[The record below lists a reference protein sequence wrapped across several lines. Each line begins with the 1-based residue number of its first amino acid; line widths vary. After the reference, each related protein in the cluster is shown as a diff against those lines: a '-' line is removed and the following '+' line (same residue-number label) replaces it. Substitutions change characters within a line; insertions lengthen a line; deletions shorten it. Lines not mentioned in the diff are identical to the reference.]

1 VSNAEV
7 GIHHQI
13 AELVSREHALRE
25 ELRSGAISADAE
37 RGQLQEVE
45 AALDQCWDLLRQRD
59 ALRSAG
65 KNPDEATARPIE
77 QVEGYRG

>member
-1 VSNAEV
+1 MSNAET

-13 AELVSREHALRE
+13 AELVTREHALRE
-25 ELRSGAISADAE
+25 QLQSGAVSADAE
-37 RGQLQEVE
+37 HQQLQELE

-59 ALRSAG
+59 ALRAAG
-65 KNPDEATARPIE
+65 KNPDEATARPID

>member
-1 VSNAEV
+1 MSNPED

-25 ELRSGAISADAE
+25 QLQTGAISADVE
-37 RGQLQEVE
+37 RVQLRELE

-65 KNPDEATARPIE
+65 KNPDDATARPID